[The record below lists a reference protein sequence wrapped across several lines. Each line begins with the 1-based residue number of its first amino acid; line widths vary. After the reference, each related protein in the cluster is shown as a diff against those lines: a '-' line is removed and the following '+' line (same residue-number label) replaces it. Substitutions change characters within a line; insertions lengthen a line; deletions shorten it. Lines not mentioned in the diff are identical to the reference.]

1 MLKVFFDRLL
11 SAPKLDKGSNMVLTR
26 FLPLAIFSAL
36 FSSGPSATSA
46 RGHRG
51 ASDQLALGT
60 WFLGFFL
67 SLGSL
72 LFLQGVGLAL
82 RVFEAVV
89 EVIRGSRIQNE
100 TRLGREKR
108 EAVVMRCADSIRMM
122 ALTVVACFIFPFVA
136 LIATAYALWDVIKT
150 SETSTAIGALLG
162 LSAGS
167 HGGSAG
173 PNTSAYLGPS
183 KNGFAMKRPAP
194 PRKPNKGDRFE
205 VVDEGPH
212 FKRTARGSLMPVP
225 VQ

>member
-11 SAPKLDKGSNMVLTR
+11 SAPKFEKGSNMVLTR
-26 FLPLAIFSAL
+26 LLPLAVFSAL
-36 FSSGPSATSA
+36 FAGPGGSSS
-46 RGHRG
+46 RGMRG
-51 ASDQLALGT
+51 GSQDHLALGA

-72 LFLQGVGLAL
+72 LFVQGVGLAL

-89 EVIRGSRIQNE
+89 EVIRGRRIQNE

-108 EAVVMRCADSIRMM
+108 EAVVMRCADSIRLM
-122 ALTVVACFIFPFVA
+122 ALTVVACFIFPIVA
-136 LIATAYALWDVIKT
+136 LIATIYALWDVIKT
-150 SETSTAIGALLG
+150 SETSIAIGALFG
-162 LSAGS
+162 LNMGS
-167 HGGSAG
+167 PSGSAG
-173 PNTSAYLGPS
+173 TNTSAYLGPS
-183 KNGFAMKRPAP
+183 KNGFALKRPAP